1 MYTQEQTPQTRV
13 QMPLRGN
20 MTVSFKVDAVKQLL
34 LSLSKESSEELSN
47 YFRRLKDVIVF
58 MYNPDQKHVDWEE
71 IQDFFLD
78 MGIVA
83 DFFEQ
88 LEIETKGGDDE

>member
-47 YFRRLKDVIVF
+47 YFLRIKESLVL
-58 MYNPDQKHVDWEE
+58 MYDPDQDIVEWDEFRT
-71 IQDFFLD
+71 FFLD
-78 MGIVA
+78 MGVIA
-83 DFFEQ
+83 DFFTA

>member
-1 MYTQEQTPQTRV
+1 MNTQEKNLQTRV

-20 MTVSFKVDAVKQLL
+20 MTVSFRVDAVKTLL
-34 LSLSKESSEELSN
+34 LSLSKESSEELST

-58 MYNPDQKHVDWEE
+58 MYNPEQKHVDWEE

-78 MGIVA
+78 MGIIA
-83 DFFEQ
+83 DFFDQ
-88 LEIETKGGDDE
+88 MEIETTGGDDE